1 MMCVLPA
8 ISLTSGC
15 ELVDGIDDAL
25 QACRA
30 LEHSSNAP
38 AARDDTAMI
47 T

>member
-15 ELVDGIDDAL
+15 VLLMASTMPCRPAERSSISSKAL
-25 QACRA
+25 PP
-30 LEHSSNAP
+30 E
-38 AARDDTAMI
+38 DDTAMI